1 LLTDY
6 LDRIRS
12 QKNEDALLREIV
24 TLNRNRIFSR
34 LRSKHAT
41 LKCNFKK
48 EKRQRPKVLPEVSNA
63 VMKVKTT
70 GLSSIPVT
78 VLDDLQHDVK
88 ILQALFAEL
97 EKMKKSEAWSESG
110 LNLAIEIVI
119 GVRGLKHTGIIGTI
133 LRSSGLDSSMV
144 TSLTTSIIKLGRY
157 SVAARFLIR
166 AAEELSIFTSIEIS
180 VIKLPPIPGLLVAEP
195 ETLLPAVLNGIFDA
209 SEIESAAAITKARLE
224 RKYSKIPVVEDV
236 LSNISS
242 TKFVVH
248 AEIQLLFHYEL
259 QPAAL
264 APRLICSSKKACF
277 LCNLFVKLH
286 GKFIIPSSH
295 GKLYEKW
302 TLPERIDELQGARA
316 QRVGVVMDHFNDA
329 VVQELRL
336 EVLMAR
342 RPYPHPFESAIFA
355 SPVWSSPR
363 SQTTSPSTVFQSAS
377 AVKPRSL
384 LQDQPTVH
392 QERDVL
398 ADSVSPLHQGSED
411 TSGGFLENSQRSTS
425 DPGDG
430 HIGSSPLT
438 EDSEATLKGKSLETS
453 ATYIPLTRGELLV
466 EELSD
471 AREWLKV
478 ATPRIHLT
486 LSFDWWKES
495 TVALIRDKNG
505 FEPHKRC
512 RMKLRWLRD
521 NEVPDKSEGEH
532 FVNLDTF
539 PEGSQMTFNESGGN
553 LKFHIGRGLDMISI
567 EYLTL

>member
-1 LLTDY
+1 MSPGT
-6 LDRIRS
+6 
-12 QKNEDALLREIV
+12 
-24 TLNRNRIFSR
+24 
-34 LRSKHAT
+34 
-41 LKCNFKK
+41 
-48 EKRQRPKVLPEVSNA
+48 VS
-63 VMKVKTT
+63 
-70 GLSSIPVT
+70 
-78 VLDDLQHDVK
+78 
-88 ILQALFAEL
+88 
-97 EKMKKSEAWSESG
+97 
-110 LNLAIEIVI
+110 
-119 GVRGLKHTGIIGTI
+119 
-133 LRSSGLDSSMV
+133 
-144 TSLTTSIIKLGRY
+144 
-157 SVAARFLIR
+157 
-166 AAEELSIFTSIEIS
+166 
-180 VIKLPPIPGLLVAEP
+180 
-195 ETLLPAVLNGIFDA
+195 
-209 SEIESAAAITKARLE
+209 
-224 RKYSKIPVVEDV
+224 
-236 LSNISS
+236 
-242 TKFVVH
+242 
-248 AEIQLLFHYEL
+248 
-259 QPAAL
+259 
-264 APRLICSSKKACF
+264 
-277 LCNLFVKLH
+277 
-286 GKFIIPSSH
+286 
-295 GKLYEKW
+295 
-302 TLPERIDELQGARA
+302 
-316 QRVGVVMDHFNDA
+316 
-329 VVQELRL
+329 
-336 EVLMAR
+336 
-342 RPYPHPFESAIFA
+342 
-355 SPVWSSPR
+355 
-363 SQTTSPSTVFQSAS
+363 QSAS
-377 AVKPRSL
+377 TVKPRSL